1 MNRKIDLLALF
12 SGLLFMIIGAL
23 FLLDQRGS
31 IDLDHA
37 VLAPISLIVI
47 GIGAALNSRTG

>member
-12 SGLLFMIIGAL
+12 SGLLFMIVGVL

-31 IDLDHA
+31 IDLDPA

-47 GIGAALNSRTG
+47 GIGAALNTRHP